1 MGSIVAVITGNMAA
15 KPELKYSQDGT
26 AFTQVSIAVNKKR
39 KGEETTTW
47 FRVSIFRQSAEFI
60 CEYGDKGALVQ
71 VVVDNMT
78 LNEYTDKQGEKR
90 SSLECVASS
99 VQLLGGKGNSEPKA
113 DYAPPVPNGQDI
125 PF

>member
-15 KPELKYSQDGT
+15 KPELKYTQDGT
-26 AFTQVSIAVNKKR
+26 AVTQISVAVNRKR

-47 FRVSIFRQSAEFI
+47 FRVSVFRQAAEYI
-60 CEYGDKGALVQ
+60 AQYGDKGSLVQ
-71 VVVDNMT
+71 AVVDNMT

-90 SSLECVASS
+90 SSLECVATS
-99 VQLLGGKGNSEPKA
+99 VQLLGGKANSEPRAEGLPIA
-113 DYAPPVPNGQDI
+113 DGADI